1 MSALVMT
8 STLNIELMTID
19 RASLKMKNELIASS
33 PLEKRIVLV
42 YINSDD
48 LPTLF
53 RLSDAISIKLKA
65 TSSSIAP

>member
-1 MSALVMT
+1 MSTLVMT